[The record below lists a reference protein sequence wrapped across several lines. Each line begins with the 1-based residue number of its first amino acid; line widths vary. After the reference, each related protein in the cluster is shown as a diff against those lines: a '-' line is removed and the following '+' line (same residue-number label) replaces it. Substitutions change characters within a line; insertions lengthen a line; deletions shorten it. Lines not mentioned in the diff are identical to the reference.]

1 MEPLAQRAR
10 DCSIPTATSEATATI
25 PQPCQQRHIN
35 REQRNKGAQARPR
48 RRLLYI
54 NSNQRR
60 NSQYDSRV
68 INRCITATAICD
80 YRRRLARQQRPRIR
94 VGHSCMLATTRKGKA
109 FLAQLYINSDQQS
122 ENISGTAVPMM
133 VAYPHSRVSDGCIST
148 LIPALIPTASR
159 KAKASGTAVPVITVY
174 QYQQRSAHQPQ
185 LCNHRHQRNMQLPLI
200 KLQQHELYINS
211 KEQYSGRN
219 SDPCQ
224 P

>member
-1 MEPLAQRAR
+1 M
-10 DCSIPTATSEATATI
+10 
-25 PQPCQQRHIN
+25 
-35 REQRNKGAQARPR
+35 
-48 RRLLYI
+48 YI

>member
-1 MEPLAQRAR
+1 M
-10 DCSIPTATSEATATI
+10 
-25 PQPCQQRHIN
+25 
-35 REQRNKGAQARPR
+35 
-48 RRLLYI
+48 YI

-68 INRCITATAICD
+68 IDRCITATAICD

-94 VGHSCMLATTRKGKA
+94 VGHSCMLAATQKGKA

-174 QYQQRSAHQPQ
+174 QQRYAHQPR
-185 LCNHRHQRNMQLPLI
+185 LCIHRHQRNMQSPLI